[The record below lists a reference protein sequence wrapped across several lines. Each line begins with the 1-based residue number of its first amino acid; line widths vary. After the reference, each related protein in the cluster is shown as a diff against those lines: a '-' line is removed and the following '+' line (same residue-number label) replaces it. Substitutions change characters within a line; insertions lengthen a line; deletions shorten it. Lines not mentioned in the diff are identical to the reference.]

1 MFMHWRKSREP
12 AHLPFFSVCVHWF
25 AALNDVVTVY
35 SGMFIVFGFVMRH
48 LFLVVFTICIPGLS
62 ISRLPDICLSFFCFV
77 REGESLLFRIIITP
91 SPRTPVLVILLSY
104 AAFPLLLS

>member
-12 AHLPFFSVCVHWF
+12 AHLPFLSVCVHWF

-35 SGMFIVFGFVMRH
+35 SGMFVVFGFVMRH
-48 LFLVVFTICIPGLS
+48 LFLVVSIICTPDLS

-77 REGESLLFRIIITP
+77 REGESLLSRTITTP
-91 SPRTPVLVILLSY
+91 SPRIPILVILLSY
-104 AAFPLLLS
+104 TACPFV